1 MADHLVAKNFL
12 LVEDLDC
19 HILPRLNMA
28 RELHLRKG
36 PLPERPPQLV
46 LPDPRPRR
54 AAPAPAPTAP
64 HPSAAPSPHPTP
76 AKIKTFSLLPFRNPS
91 ISTSKI
97 HSSLS
102 TLQVTVA
109 LLLAGL
115 PHLGLLHTHL
125 PPSS

>member
-1 MADHLVAKNFL
+1 MKKKTKAHYLADHLVAKNFL
-12 LVEDLDC
+12 LVENLDC
-19 HILPRLNMA
+19 HTLPRLNLA
-28 RELHLRKG
+28 RELHLSKG

-46 LPDPRPRR
+46 LPDPRPAR

-64 HPSAAPSPHPTP
+64 HPSAAPFSPLT
-76 AKIKTFSLLPFRNPS
+76 FRNPS
-91 ISTSKI
+91 ISTPRI

-115 PHLGLLHTHL
+115 PHLGLLQTHL
-125 PPSS
+125 PPST